1 MTIKKYSLILGLLAL
16 VMTTQA
22 QSSTEGG
29 NEWKDSSLIPPSRMA
44 QHNEFLNNQYIFPAK
59 PRSQWEL
66 GLKIGSPTIAGD
78 VSSVMPNFGF
88 GVHARKALG
97 YLFSVRGEF
106 YRGTSKG
113 LNWKETNNYVN
124 NTAWT
129 SNGYKGWTKDGQG
142 NYYVPTDKI
151 FLNHKTT
158 VSDLSIQGIF
168 NFTNIR
174 FHKAEPKF
182 AMYAIFGVGAT
193 FYKTMV
199 DAKNAGGSKYS
210 FNGIP
215 NGTWDTRN
223 DTKNAVKALL
233 DGTYETAGES
243 NTQAPK
249 AFGMTARFSQTAG
262 LGMAFKI
269 SKKVNVAIENRLSF
283 VKDDLLD
290 GQRYQATPLGEAVLS
305 NSNDALSFTSIGIN
319 INLF

>member
-78 VSSVMPNFGF
+78 VASVSPNFGF

-106 YRGTSKG
+106 YRGTAKG

-129 SNGYKGWTKDGQG
+129 SNGWCSSGVSQIVAACDAAPPASRKPIAS
-142 NYYVPTDKI
+142 VPI
-151 FLNHKTT
+151 
-158 VSDLSIQGIF
+158 DLPTS
-168 NFTNIR
+168 
-174 FHKAEPKF
+174 
-182 AMYAIFGVGAT
+182 
-193 FYKTMV
+193 
-199 DAKNAGGSKYS
+199 
-210 FNGIP
+210 
-215 NGTWDTRN
+215 TRR
-223 DTKNAVKALL
+223 
-233 DGTYETAGES
+233 
-243 NTQAPK
+243 P
-249 AFGMTARFSQTAG
+249 
-262 LGMAFKI
+262 
-269 SKKVNVAIENRLSF
+269 
-283 VKDDLLD
+283 
-290 GQRYQATPLGEAVLS
+290 
-305 NSNDALSFTSIGIN
+305 
-319 INLF
+319 